1 MTIHGQCNNIQR
13 YSEGEVRENRTGSWN
28 RSSAGMSVRLTC
40 GRSWVRAPSVPR
52 RESCRICGSFF
63 LCLES
68 YMKQFAMPTSPCAA
82 SRLANAQKNREH
94 FCSRFNCGRWD
105 LNPHGVPTTRSLV
118 LLVCQFRHFRAFLI
132 KLSRMQEM
140 GLEPTL
146 CCHNRH
152 LKPAR
157 LPFRHS
163 CEQMLLY

>member
-1 MTIHGQCNNIQR
+1 MVNVIIYKGTLKAR
-13 YSEGEVRENRTGSWN
+13 SERIAQGSWDERPLDVREVMGS
-28 RSSAGMSVRLTC
+28 SPVGSTKK
-40 GRSWVRAPSVPR
+40 
-52 RESCRICGSFF
+52 SCRICGSFF

-118 LLVCQFRHFRAFLI
+118 LLVCQFRHFRVFLI

-157 LPFRHS
+157 LPFR
-163 CEQMLLY
+163 QMLLY

>member
-1 MTIHGQCNNIQR
+1 M
-13 YSEGEVRENRTGSWN
+13 
-28 RSSAGMSVRLTC
+28 TC

-63 LCLES
+63 LCLEN

-82 SRLANAQKNREH
+82 SRLGTVAASAVYGQPCVHPHESELSASAPMFVRAWRIANAQKNREH

-118 LLVCQFRHFRAFLI
+118 LLVCQFRHFRVFLI